1 MKLDF
6 DSKELRVFDKE
17 EIFKIHPLWIRE
29 RSTEK
34 GEVDQN
40 SFQRLYD
47 PEKIKPDLQI
57 KNAQLLA
64 DNKMHVEFSDNHNAT
79 YCLDKLITEI
89 TRSNVLPPKIYWD
102 KNDAELKKFSFAYG
116 ANESQQLFEILK
128 FYHEYGYVVVEDL
141 PAKDGEVIKF
151 AEKIGFIRE
160 TNFGKLFNVRSQK
173 QPNDLAY
180 TSIELESHTDNPYRK
195 PVPSIQFLFCIE
207 NSCKGG
213 DSTVVDGFKVAE
225 DLKKENPQAFNIL
238 VNTLINYKFED
249 NDAILE
255 KTGKII
261 KLSARGELKQIKYSN
276 RLDFVFYDEPKVLE
290 EFYAA
295 KRVMHQMINSDK
307 YILQFHLE
315 PGNLL
320 IMNNYRT
327 LHGRRSYNTS
337 EGSRWLQGLYIDHDS
352 AESKYKLLSKEVE

>member
-1 MKLDF
+1 MRLDF

-29 RSTEK
+29 RSIEK

-47 PEKIKPDLQI
+47 PEKIKPDLKI

-64 DNKMHVEFSDNHNAT
+64 NNKMYIEFSDNHSAT
-79 YCLDKLITEI
+79 YCLEKLVTEI
-89 TRSNVLPPKIYWD
+89 TRSNIMPPKIYWN
-102 KNDAELKKFSFAYG
+102 KNDVKLKKFHFVEG
-116 ANESQQLFEILK
+116 EKENWQLFEILK
-128 FYHEYGYVVVEDL
+128 FYHQYGYVVIEGL

-151 AEKIGFIRE
+151 AEKIGFVRE
-160 TNFGKLFNVRSQK
+160 TNFGKLFNVRSEK

-225 DLKKENPQAFNIL
+225 DLKKENPKAFNIL
-238 VNTLINYKFED
+238 INTLINYKFED

-276 RLDFVFYDEPKVLE
+276 RLDFVFYDEPHVLE

-327 LHGRRSYNTS
+327 LHGRRSYSTS

-352 AESKYKLLSKEVE
+352 AESKYKLLAKEVQ

>member
-1 MKLDF
+1 
-6 DSKELRVFDKE
+6 
-17 EIFKIHPLWIRE
+17 
-29 RSTEK
+29 
-34 GEVDQN
+34 
-40 SFQRLYD
+40 
-47 PEKIKPDLQI
+47 
-57 KNAQLLA
+57 
-64 DNKMHVEFSDNHNAT
+64 
-79 YCLDKLITEI
+79 
-89 TRSNVLPPKIYWD
+89 
-102 KNDAELKKFSFAYG
+102 
-116 ANESQQLFEILK
+116 
-128 FYHEYGYVVVEDL
+128 
-141 PAKDGEVIKF
+141 
-151 AEKIGFIRE
+151 
-160 TNFGKLFNVRSQK
+160 VRSQK
-173 QPNDLAY
+173 QANDFAH
-180 TSIELESHTDNPYRK
+180 TSIELESHTDNPNRK
-195 PVPSIQFLFCIE
+195 PVASIQFLLCIE
-207 NSCKGG
+207 NSCKEG

>member
-64 DNKMHVEFSDNHNAT
+64 DNKMLVEFSDNHSAT

-89 TRSNVLPPKIYWD
+89 TRSNVLPPKIYWN

-116 ANESQQLFEILK
+116 VNESQQLFEILK
-128 FYHEYGYVVVEDL
+128 FYHQYGYVVVEDL

-180 TSIELESHTDNPYRK
+180 TSIELESHTDSPYRK
-195 PVPSIQFLFCIE
+195 PVPSIQFYFVL
-207 NSCKGG
+207 K
-213 DSTVVDGFKVAE
+213 TVAKVE
-225 DLKKENPQAFNIL
+225 IPQL
-238 VNTLINYKFED
+238 LMVS
-249 NDAILE
+249 
-255 KTGKII
+255 
-261 KLSARGELKQIKYSN
+261 KLQRI
-276 RLDFVFYDEPKVLE
+276 
-290 EFYAA
+290 
-295 KRVMHQMINSDK
+295 
-307 YILQFHLE
+307 
-315 PGNLL
+315 
-320 IMNNYRT
+320 
-327 LHGRRSYNTS
+327 
-337 EGSRWLQGLYIDHDS
+337 
-352 AESKYKLLSKEVE
+352 

>member
-1 MKLDF
+1 M
-6 DSKELRVFDKE
+6 
-17 EIFKIHPLWIRE
+17 
-29 RSTEK
+29 
-34 GEVDQN
+34 
-40 SFQRLYD
+40 
-47 PEKIKPDLQI
+47 
-57 KNAQLLA
+57 
-64 DNKMHVEFSDNHNAT
+64 
-79 YCLDKLITEI
+79 
-89 TRSNVLPPKIYWD
+89 
-102 KNDAELKKFSFAYG
+102 
-116 ANESQQLFEILK
+116 
-128 FYHEYGYVVVEDL
+128 

-160 TNFGKLFNVRSQK
+160 TNFAKLFNVRSQK